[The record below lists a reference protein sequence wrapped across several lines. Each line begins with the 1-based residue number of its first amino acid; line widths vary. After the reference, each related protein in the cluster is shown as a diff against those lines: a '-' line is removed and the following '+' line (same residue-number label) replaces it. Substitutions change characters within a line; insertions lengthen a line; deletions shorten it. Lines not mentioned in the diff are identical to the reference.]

1 MDRHYK
7 EYMIKLIRYGIV
19 LVLVLMFLGVWFHFS
34 FSFTHTYDY
43 FFSFLMFDVYFFNVG

>member
-19 LVLVLMFLGVWFHFS
+19 LVLVLMINIHEWS
-34 FSFTHTYDY
+34 FFGRVVSLLIFIHTHI
-43 FFSFLMFDVYFFNVG
+43 